1 MKYETLKKYQMCLW
15 MVLLLAAV
23 CAGCS
28 TISDDDD
35 DPVERVRVG
44 DVVPSFMV
52 NVTYPPTAD
61 SPNSPTTGQ
70 WSTVQLKGQT
80 VIVFFNTS
88 CKDCQRDLPLLNQ
101 YYLQHKDEADFQ
113 MVAISREENEESVA
127 AYWAANG
134 LLIPY
139 SPQEDR
145 RIYNLFAT
153 SIIPRIYFCRD
164 GIVTR
169 IDIEKFS
176 I

>member
-1 MKYETLKKYQMCLW
+1 MIKRTPWTTFNVFPL
-15 MVLLLAAV
+15 MVLWLAMV
-23 CAGCS
+23 VAGCS
-28 TISDDDD
+28 TISDDE
-35 DPVERVRVG
+35 PELVERVRVG
-44 DVVPSFMV
+44 DAVPSFTV
-52 NVTYPPTAD
+52 NIVGPEGQEGTF
-61 SPNSPTTGQ
+61 STTRLTG
-70 WSTVQLKGQT
+70 TT

-101 YYLQHKDEADFQ
+101 YYLQHKDEPDFR
-113 MVAISREENEESVA
+113 MLAISREENEESVA

>member
-1 MKYETLKKYQMCLW
+1 MCLW

-28 TISDDDD
+28 TISDDE
-35 DPVERVRVG
+35 P
-44 DVVPSFMV
+44 
-52 NVTYPPTAD
+52 
-61 SPNSPTTGQ
+61 
-70 WSTVQLKGQT
+70 
-80 VIVFFNTS
+80 
-88 CKDCQRDLPLLNQ
+88 
-101 YYLQHKDEADFQ
+101 DFR
-113 MVAISREENEESVA
+113 MLAISREENEESVA